1 MRKKNSTS
9 GDNTKRAKGFTL
21 VELLVVMA
29 IISLLMAILLPTLAK
44 VRTLSRRVLCRSN
57 IRQIYTG
64 WQVYFEDNDQKFYRG
79 LNDGGIN
86 ANIEF
91 GGWRGSSGEY
101 GSYRPISE
109 CLNMDPN
116 SEESTE
122 IFRCPADSG
131 GILGRPPQQKA
142 YELYGNSYQLNTLL
156 VWVPVPSGPYA
167 ALYKEISNRL
177 TGLTRDK
184 VSEPSRLLFFGDTN
198 WVTQWSPFFPQGI
211 DWHGKDQHYNIA
223 FLDGHT
229 AFLKIEKGPFA
240 ASKYRILPF
249 SDLDELVPSLEK

>member
-1 MRKKNSTS
+1 MRDRNGKSRY
-9 GDNTKRAKGFTL
+9 DTKGGKGFTL

-29 IISLLMAILLPTLAK
+29 IISLLMAILLPALGK

-79 LNDGGIN
+79 LDDEGVN

-91 GGWRGSSGEY
+91 GGWRGSSDEY
-101 GSYRPISE
+101 SNYRPISD

-116 SEESTE
+116 SRDSTE

-131 GILGRPPQQKA
+131 GILGRPPRLKA
-142 YELYGNSYQLNTLL
+142 YELYGNSYQTNTLL
-156 VWVPVPSGPYA
+156 VWVPPSSGAYRD
-167 ALYKEISNRL
+167 LFMELQNRL
-177 TGLTRDK
+177 RSLTRDK
-184 VSEPSRLLFFGDTN
+184 VSEPARLIFFGDCN
-198 WVTQWSPFFPQGI
+198 WATQWSPFFPPGI

-229 AFLKIEKGPFA
+229 AFLKIEKGPFVV
-240 ASKYRILPF
+240 SKYRILPF